1 MRIITVRALPLVF
14 ALTFV
19 AASHAAA
26 QTAPRPAFDV
36 ASIRPATRGTPS
48 SQRITETR
56 LDVINTS
63 LRQVLSIAFR
73 AATHELS
80 APASLNTA
88 NFDINATFP
97 AGARNRVP
105 DMLQTL
111 LLERF
116 GLVTHV
122 ESRSIPA
129 YELVVGKS
137 GLTMKEVEASNE
149 IDKNFGGDAFT
160 QSTNRLSETVE
171 GPVRTMGI
179 PRGMRR
185 VTERSRYDAWT
196 TAQGTYIVDAARITM
211 GELASLLTTNV
222 DKPVVDKTGLT
233 GVYQFKIELDANQ
246 SAIRGLLNLGIRTNV
261 RGEPIGMPT
270 GVSTFKA
277 IESLGLK
284 LEERRSPFD
293 VVVVDKIAQ
302 TPVEN

>member
-1 MRIITVRALPLVF
+1 MRAHVLVF

-19 AASHAAA
+19 AADETAA
-26 QTAPRPAFDV
+26 QTALRPSFDV

-56 LDVINTS
+56 LDLINTS

-73 AATHELS
+73 TAPHELS

-97 AGARNRVP
+97 AGSRNRVP
-105 DMLQTL
+105 EMLQRL
-111 LLERF
+111 LIERF
-116 GLVTHV
+116 GLMTHV
-122 ESRSIPA
+122 ESRPIPA

-137 GLTMKEVEASNE
+137 GLTIKEVDAANE
-149 IDKNFGGDAFT
+149 LDKDFGGDALT

-171 GPVRTMGI
+171 GPVRMMAI
-179 PRGMRR
+179 PLGMRR

-196 TAQGTYIVDAARITM
+196 TAQGTYVVDAARITM
-211 GELASLLTTNV
+211 GELASVLTPNL

-246 SAIRGLLNLGIRTNV
+246 SAIRGLLNLGIKTNV

-302 TPVEN
+302 APVEN